1 MEEPMHR
8 SLSLLAALVLTL
20 ALAAPAAAH
29 AVFVDPPG
37 HGDGPAV
44 WVGGGPVPGQGGALL
59 DSPVGKLPPSHA
71 RGLVAACEATGA
83 NPSAVAIMAPPYFT
97 GCHHGQP

>member
-1 MEEPMHR
+1 MRR
-8 SLSLLAALVLTL
+8 SLTSLLAALALVL
-20 ALAAPAAAH
+20 AIAAPAAAH
-29 AVFVDPPG
+29 AVVVEHRGADN
-37 HGDGPAV
+37 AV

-71 RGLVAACEATGA
+71 RGLVKSCQATMA
-83 NPSAVAIMAPPYFT
+83 NPSAVLILAPPYFT

>member
-1 MEEPMHR
+1 MRR
-8 SLSLLAALVLTL
+8 SLTSLLAALALVL

-29 AVFVDPPG
+29 IVVVDPPG
-37 HGDGPAV
+37 AGDGPVV

-59 DSPVGKLPPSHA
+59 DSPIGKLPPSHA
-71 RGLVAACEATGA
+71 RGLVASCQATMA
-83 NPSAVAIMAPPYFT
+83 NPSAVLILAPPYFT